1 MSELEFVKCM
11 KRLTSFYFKELNPD
25 ELTDWYELFKDIP
38 VEVLNNAITS
48 LVKESKYMPNINIL
62 LEKCST
68 VKNNFYLKIIERMY
82 NDGYFRRGIKELD
95 PEHENRNYDKTIRW
109 IEKGI
114 IPGFL
119 KEDMKEYMYDDELV
133 IENKSSFL
141 IE

>member
-1 MSELEFVKCM
+1 MLFGKNLERYLAEDVVTPER
-11 KRLTSFYFKELNPD
+11 RL
-25 ELTDWYELFKDIP
+25 KDISY
-38 VEVLNNAITS
+38 A
-48 LVKESKYMPNINIL
+48 
-62 LEKCST
+62 
-68 VKNNFYLKIIERMY
+68 
-82 NDGYFRRGIKELD
+82 ELD
-95 PEHENRNYDKTIRW
+95 PEHESRNYNKTIRW

>member
-1 MSELEFVKCM
+1 MLFGKNFERYLAEDVVIS
-11 KRLTSFYFKELNPD
+11 KRGL
-25 ELTDWYELFKDIP
+25 KDISY
-38 VEVLNNAITS
+38 A
-48 LVKESKYMPNINIL
+48 
-62 LEKCST
+62 
-68 VKNNFYLKIIERMY
+68 
-82 NDGYFRRGIKELD
+82 
-95 PEHENRNYDKTIRW
+95 EHESRNYNKTIRW

>member
-1 MSELEFVKCM
+1 MYNWLHFLYIFILTLTPTVLFGKNFERYLAEDVVIP
-11 KRLTSFYFKELNPD
+11 KRRL
-25 ELTDWYELFKDIP
+25 KDISY
-38 VEVLNNAITS
+38 A
-48 LVKESKYMPNINIL
+48 
-62 LEKCST
+62 
-68 VKNNFYLKIIERMY
+68 
-82 NDGYFRRGIKELD
+82 ELD
-95 PEHENRNYDKTIRW
+95 PEHESRNYNKTIRW